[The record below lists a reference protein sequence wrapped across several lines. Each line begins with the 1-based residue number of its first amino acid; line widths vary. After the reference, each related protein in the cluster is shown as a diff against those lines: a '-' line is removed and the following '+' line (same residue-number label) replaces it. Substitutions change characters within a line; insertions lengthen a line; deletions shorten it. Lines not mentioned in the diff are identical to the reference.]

1 MSNSSDSIFQRNSD
15 RFPLLQA
22 YPILMQP
29 DHLALHS
36 HKMPISLSSSSS
48 HENHLVKSKS
58 LSPLESQAQQ
68 RQKANY
74 FVNDAMYLARSRS
87 TSLTLKPITQHN
99 HVIQTG
105 EDSSQS
111 SLNLSA
117 SSGYLS
123 GSSSANSSNLNLS
136 GRSSSSS
143 M

>member
-1 MSNSSDSIFQRNSD
+1 MQRD
-15 RFPLLQA
+15 RPQ
-22 YPILMQP
+22 M
-29 DHLALHS
+29 S
-36 HKMPISLSSSSS
+36 HKMPMPS
-48 HENHLVKSKS
+48 HDNHLIKSKS
-58 LSPLESQAQQ
+58 LSPTESQAQQ
-68 RQKANY
+68 RPKANY

-87 TSLTLKPITQHN
+87 TSLTLKPITTVN
-99 HVIQTG
+99 HVIRTG

>member
-1 MSNSSDSIFQRNSD
+1 MSNPNESILPRKCD
-15 RFPLLQA
+15 RFQLLHQP
-22 YPILMQP
+22 YPMLMQRDRLP
-29 DHLALHS
+29 LPYN
-36 HKMPISLSSSSS
+36 MPISP
-48 HENHLVKSKS
+48 HDNHNMVKSKS
-58 LSPLESQAQQ
+58 LSPLESKAQK
-68 RQKANY
+68 RPIANY
-74 FVNDAMYLARSRS
+74 FVNDTMYLARSRS
-87 TSLTLKPITQHN
+87 TSLTLKPISTINN
-99 HVIQTG
+99 HVMQTG

>member
-1 MSNSSDSIFQRNSD
+1 MHQ
-15 RFPLLQA
+15 P
-22 YPILMQP
+22 YPILMQR
-29 DHLALHS
+29 DRLQMS
-36 HKMPISLSSSSS
+36 HKMPMPS
-48 HENHLVKSKS
+48 HENHLIKSKS
-58 LSPLESQAQQ
+58 LSPTESQAQQ
-68 RQKANY
+68 RPKANY

-87 TSLTLKPITQHN
+87 TSLTLKPITTVN